1 MVKIKP
7 GMFCKVYGNGLRNR
21 VLEYMLEFGELDF
34 AVGDMAKEI
43 GISRPKTYQ
52 IISELEMQNI
62 IKKSRI
68 VSGTQLYVLNDE
80 SLQVKLLKKSFRDCL
95 KLVIEEEL
103 AKQHPAEHVKV
114 NVKVRK
120 AIAV

>member
-7 GMFCKVYGNGLRNR
+7 GMFCKVYGSGLRNR

-34 AVGDMAKEI
+34 AAGDIAKEI

-52 IISELEMQNI
+52 IIAELELQKI
-62 IKKSRI
+62 IKKSRV

-80 SLQVKLLKKSFRDCL
+80 LLQVKLWWANKS
-95 KLVIEEEL
+95 K
-103 AKQHPAEHVKV
+103 
-114 NVKVRK
+114 
-120 AIAV
+120 